1 MKQLIKT
8 VFILLALSLTLIA
21 KDVATV
27 TALNGEAFIQRGN
40 TKVTVILGIKL
51 QEKDTIITSEKAKV
65 QVIFSDE
72 TIITIGKNSN
82 FSISEFLYEED
93 TEPVAK
99 FSMLKGAMRTITGK
113 IGKIAPE
120 KFTVKAKTATI
131 GIRGTNFTVNMTE
144 DGTTNVYCT
153 FGAISTAISGTQY
166 IIEQGHFIAIAPD
179 GTSEIKEFQA
189 EDLKEIKKQF
199 TKSEK
204 KDGIVSN
211 DSSEIEQSQIDIT
224 TEDLDNVIIQDISD
238 KVTDS
243 GQLDTSDSSLA
254 GLLSGYTMSN
264 AIYNGSYT
272 LTQDESYSLNSTIA
286 TLDVDFGNDIIT
298 LKLQDDGGTTAAKF
312 KSTDTI
318 GINFNLNQ
326 ESIDALDNGTA
337 SGSFTGDTGNS
348 ANGTFTYSTG
358 GGNYTDKG
366 SFSVTSS
373 QTLK

>member
-51 QEKDTIITSEKAKV
+51 QEKDIIITSEKAKV

-153 FGAISTAISGTQY
+153 FGAISTTISGTQY

-189 EDLKEIKKQF
+189 DDLKEIKKQF
-199 TKSEK
+199 SKSEK

-211 DSSEIEQSQIDIT
+211 DSSEAEQSQIDTT

-238 KVTDS
+238 SLTDS
-243 GQLDTSDSSLA
+243 NQLSSSDTSLA
-254 GLLSGYTMSN
+254 DLLSGYNMSN
-264 AIYNGSYT
+264 AFYSGTYT
-272 LTQDESYSLNSTIA
+272 TTNTGGILVASSGTAELS
-286 TLDVDFGNDIIT
+286 VDFGMDTIDLNLLGLDAANSFDIHFNQNSSIT
-298 LKLQDDGGTTAAKF
+298 GVNFNATQNIYSGSASGTFNGSTGNNATGNFIYKDDGG
-312 KSTDTI
+312 
-318 GINFNLNQ
+318 GQ
-326 ESIDALDNGTA
+326 A
-337 SGSFTGDTGNS
+337 SGIFD
-348 ANGTFTYSTG
+348 
-358 GGNYTDKG
+358 
-366 SFSVTSS
+366 VTSS